1 MMVELVDNNYLM
13 FLKEVLV
20 IELKD
25 KRERERE
32 ERRNIKIYN

>member
-25 KRERERE
+25 KREREKRE
-32 ERRNIKIYN
+32 EI

>member
-1 MMVELVDNNYLM
+1 MMVELVGNNYLM

-25 KRERERE
+25 KREREKRE
-32 ERRNIKIYN
+32 EI

>member
-25 KRERERE
+25 KRERE